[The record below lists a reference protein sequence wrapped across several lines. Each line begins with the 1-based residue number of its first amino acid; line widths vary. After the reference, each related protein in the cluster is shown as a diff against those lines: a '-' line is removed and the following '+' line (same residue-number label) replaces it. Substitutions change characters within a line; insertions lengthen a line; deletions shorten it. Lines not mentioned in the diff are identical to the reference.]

1 MENDIKEIDGKQ
13 YGRLD
18 EVGVAWLAK
27 NLRALADQVEREPTY
42 LASAN
47 FAAKVVEVPC
57 PGTCGTTCRAV
68 HREFRPGSRAA
79 LVDLQWDVPL
89 EPGERLS
96 EPAAWITE
104 AAATFRTQGTAP
116 DTLATETTT

>member
-27 NLRALADQVEREPTY
+27 NLRDLADQVEKEPTY

-47 FAAKVVEVPC
+47 FAAKLVEVPC
-57 PGTCGTTCRAV
+57 PGTCGAVCRMV

-79 LVDLQWDVPL
+79 SVDLQWDVPL
-89 EPGERLS
+89 LPGERVS
-96 EPAAWITE
+96 EPAAWVAEEIE
-104 AAATFRTQGTAP
+104 KFNGSGAP
-116 DTLATETTT
+116 A